1 MAKPNSR
8 QTLIDYSLR
17 ALGAP
22 VIEIN
27 VDEDQLE
34 DRVDEALQFYQE
46 YHSDSIVRNYRKH
59 KVTDSSL
66 TVADSSGFTTS
77 STITG
82 GTSGAEAV
90 IVSIPDST
98 TIRYDNVNVSGTEFV
113 AETITSDS
121 ASTTV
126 SVVTKGDVENGFVE
140 IPDSMIFVNSIFP
153 IQASS
158 SQSGMFSLEYQMH
171 LNDLYNLR
179 HPGVLIDYEMT
190 KQYMALI
197 DLKINGMSQKSTFS
211 RHQNRVYIEG
221 DDMKEGRFIIVEGH
235 EVLDPDTYT
244 DVYNDML
251 LKKYLT
257 ALIKRQWGVNLI
269 KFEGMQLPGGVT
281 LNGRQIYDDAVQDI
295 EKIEETMQLTY
306 EKPIDLF
313 MG

>member
-1 MAKPNSR
+1 MK
-8 QTLIDYSLR
+8 
-17 ALGAP
+17 
-22 VIEIN
+22 
-27 VDEDQLE
+27 
-34 DRVDEALQFYQE
+34 
-46 YHSDSIVRNYRKH
+46 YHSDSIVRIYLKH
-59 KVTDSSL
+59 LVTADD
-66 TVADSSGFTTS
+66 VA
-77 STITG
+77 
-82 GTSGAEAV
+82 
-90 IVSIPDST
+90 
-98 TIRYDNVNVSGTEFV
+98 
-113 AETITSDS
+113 
-121 ASTTV
+121 
-126 SVVTKGDVENGFVE
+126 NGYV
-140 IPDSMIFVNSIFP
+140 PVDDTMIFVNNVFP
-153 IQASS
+153 IQSTT

-197 DLKINGMSQKSTFS
+197 DLKINGMSQRINFS

-221 DDMKEGRFIIVEGH
+221 DDLQEGIYIIVEGH
-235 EVLDPDTYT
+235 EILDPDTFT

-257 ALIKRQWGVNLI
+257 ALIKRQWGINLI

-281 LNGRQIYDDAVQDI
+281 LNGRQIYDDAIQDI

>member
-8 QTLIDYSLR
+8 QSLIDYCLR
-17 ALGAP
+17 SLGAP

-34 DRVDEALQFYQE
+34 DRVDEAMQFYQE

-59 KVTDSSL
+59 LVT
-66 TVADSSGFTTS
+66 
-77 STITG
+77 
-82 GTSGAEAV
+82 AE
-90 IVSIPDST
+90 D
-98 TIRYDNVNVSGTEFV
+98 
-113 AETITSDS
+113 
-121 ASTTV
+121 
-126 SVVTKGDVENGFVE
+126 VTNGYVTL
-140 IPDSMIFVNSIFP
+140 PDSMIFVNSVWP
-153 IQASS
+153 IMASS
-158 SQSGMFSLEYQMH
+158 SQSGMFSVEYQMH

-190 KQYMALI
+190 KQYMSLI

-221 DDMKEGRFIIVEGH
+221 NDLEEGIYIIVEGH
-235 EVLDPDTYT
+235 ETLDPDTYT
-244 DVYNDML
+244 DIYNDML

-257 ALIKRQWGVNLI
+257 ALIKRQWGLNLI

-281 LNGRQIYDDAVQDI
+281 LNGRQIYDDATQDI

-306 EKPIDLF
+306 EKPTDF
-313 MG
+313 FVG